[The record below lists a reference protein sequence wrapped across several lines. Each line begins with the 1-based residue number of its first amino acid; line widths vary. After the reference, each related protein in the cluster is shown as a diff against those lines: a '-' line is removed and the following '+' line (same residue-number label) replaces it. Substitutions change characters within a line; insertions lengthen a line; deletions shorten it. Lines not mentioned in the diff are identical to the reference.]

1 METFASFP
9 SSKIVSTTVAAACDE
24 NCVKIIILPHQ
35 CNQIFPFHMQKLQ
48 LINASQSVCY
58 ILKALHQIGTPSALL
73 NPFECAPHSS
83 LNFTRRVN
91 NVSTFSLHLHFDN
104 HSQPWE
110 ENLSTSYLSL
120 TMLKRAVLHQNWGF
134 NIDLE
139 SWCGKSALM
148 LAKMLFPHRKSGSIF
163 LVFSCDQAA
172 LRTPLS
178 VRPSVRLSVCLS
190 HPFHYVPLI
199 ISSWNFQELLLSTKV
214 MSMQEVKVRG

>member
-1 METFASFP
+1 MQYLLDRNRNAGYCHFVINRKQNWSKSLHKNRNVILETFASFP

-24 NCVKIIILPHQ
+24 NFVKIIILPYQ

-110 ENLSTSYLSL
+110 ENLSTS
-120 TMLKRAVLHQNWGF
+120 
-134 NIDLE
+134 
-139 SWCGKSALM
+139 
-148 LAKMLFPHRKSGSIF
+148 
-163 LVFSCDQAA
+163 
-172 LRTPLS
+172 
-178 VRPSVRLSVCLS
+178 
-190 HPFHYVPLI
+190 
-199 ISSWNFQELLLSTKV
+199 
-214 MSMQEVKVRG
+214 